1 MKQITALKLSE
12 ICMAVKKQCTGSYN
26 SKHIYQVDC
35 NNSCE
40 GTEHTYKCGLENCA
54 INKAKCEKFLEF
66 KNLLK
71 KLIATDTT
79 TENFIKSTKMKKYAE
94 FMKAVQKCPNI
105 TYTLKADDVCLNG
118 KDCAIR
124 QIVKMRSG
132 DIKILKVILIL
143 NFKCFLI
150 FIFVVRFY
158 KISKFLK

>member
-1 MKQITALKLSE
+1 MKQITALKSSE

-79 TENFIKSTKMKKYAE
+79 TENF
-94 FMKAVQKCPNI
+94 
-105 TYTLKADDVCLNG
+105 
-118 KDCAIR
+118 
-124 QIVKMRSG
+124 
-132 DIKILKVILIL
+132 KVILIL
-143 NFKCFLI
+143 NFKCFLT
-150 FIFVVRFY
+150 FIFVSTKLASF
-158 KISKFLK
+158 